1 MNMDLEILFKEAEHE
16 ILSRGLKSPETRLN
30 GLKHVKDFMR
40 DMQLEVYS
48 LLSISKVKFIKEFAT
63 YKGGKLNGAER
74 SCVNLLFQMCEISCN
89 NQKNTEQERM
99 LMQLSKKTEEIELT
113 NTHVGNKACME
124 KLFRGLMWADNFKMV
139 DEISKD
145 DIPTTTGFYA
155 IRVRDVNELP
165 KIFAQKLIEREHN
178 ILYIGISECN
188 LRKRLWNEE
197 LHLKKPATF
206 FRSLGAMLGY
216 TPEYGSL
223 RGSESRN
230 YKFSERDITEIINWM
245 KKHLLVNY
253 ISWKE
258 NLKEIEKQ
266 LIRDYKPIINI
277 QNNPYKL
284 DELEELRKKCIDI
297 AHGK

>member
-1 MNMDLEILFKEAEHE
+1 MDLEILFKEAEHE

-30 GLKHVKDFMR
+30 GLKHVKDFMI
-40 DMQLEVYS
+40 DMQFEFYS
-48 LLSISKVKFIKEFAT
+48 LLSISKVKFIKEFVT
-63 YKGGKLNGAER
+63 YKGKKLNGAER
-74 SCVNLLFQMCEISCN
+74 SCVNLLFQMCQASCN

-99 LMQLSKKTEEIELT
+99 LMQLPKKTEEVELT
-113 NTHVGNKACME
+113 NTYVGNKACME
-124 KLFRGLMWADNFKMV
+124 ELFRSLMWTDNFKLV

-155 IRVRDVNELP
+155 IRVRDINVLP
-165 KIFAQKLIEREHN
+165 EIFAQKLMEREHN

-188 LRKRLWNEE
+188 LRERLWNEE

-223 RGSESRN
+223 RGSKSRN
-230 YKFSERDITEIINWM
+230 YKFSERDITEITNWM

-266 LIRDYKPIINI
+266 LIREYKPIINI

-284 DELEELRKKCIDI
+284 GELEELRKKCIDI